1 MHDKDFEDV
10 LAEGRSLAEQH
21 AQPLTGWALPL
32 LLRLDRHRP
41 GMLGDM
47 HVAMSRRRQ
56 VVFACLAQ
64 QAVDRPQ
71 PYGRLLGEDHCG
83 WHGADWLGL
92 LGEALVTVDSRKL
105 LKLAF
110 GSLPD
115 GLMPVLG
122 RLGADPLAQSC
133 YERLHAI
140 YADPSKRRLQQLLS
154 DLPRLTE
161 RKLDALEL
169 LPECAMHPAV
179 LRIVKSPGDAQ
190 AVAAAVEVALAQ
202 SHATVGSIRKS
213 VTDLTTASTLTKW
226 VHGLLS
232 GFDRPGDQ
240 PDVSALEGVVLLDS
254 GEALREAGRQYGNCL
269 GRPSHVLEVAC
280 GRSRLPP
287 PGSRGRIKLIA
298 TLRRVG
304 EGWCVT
310 SLLAAHNTIPEEPI
324 RAGVMARLA
333 AAGFPVLGGRPGGS
347 YEALRGVC
355 DGWWPDEG
363 GLL

>member
-1 MHDKDFEDV
+1 MHDINYQAILSE
-10 LAEGRSLAEQH
+10 ARAHSEQH
-21 AQPLTGWALPL
+21 AQPLTGWALSM

-47 HVAMSRRRQ
+47 HVAMNRRRQ
-56 VVFACLAQ
+56 VVYACLAQ
-64 QAVDRPQ
+64 QAMDRQQ
-71 PYGRLLGEDHCG
+71 PYGRLLGDDHCG

-92 LGEALVTVDSRKL
+92 LGEALITVDSRKL
-105 LKLAF
+105 LTVAF

-115 GLMPVLG
+115 GFGPVLG
-122 RLGADPLAQSC
+122 RLGAEPLATDC
-133 YERLHAI
+133 YQRLHAI
-140 YADPSKRRLQQLLS
+140 YANPERRRLQQLLS
-154 DLPRLTE
+154 EVPRLTE

-169 LPECAMHPAV
+169 LPEACLHPSI
-179 LRIVKSPGDAQ
+179 LRIVKSPEDAQ

-202 SHATVGSIRKS
+202 SHATVTSIRKS
-213 VTDLTTASTLTKW
+213 VTNLTTASTLTKW

-280 GRSRLPP
+280 GRSAFLLLDHEE
-287 PGSRGRIKLIA
+287 GKLIA

-324 RAGVMARLA
+324 RHAAMARLA
-333 AAGFPVLGGRPGGS
+333 AAGFSTLGGEPGGP

-363 GLL
+363 GFL